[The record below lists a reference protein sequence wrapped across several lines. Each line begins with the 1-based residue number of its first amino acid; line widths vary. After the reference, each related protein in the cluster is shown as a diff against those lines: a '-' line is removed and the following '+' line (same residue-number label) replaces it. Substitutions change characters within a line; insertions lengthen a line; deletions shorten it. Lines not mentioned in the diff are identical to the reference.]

1 MDSGFIQ
8 EQGFSSSTQPVYRF
22 HPCLHLRQTRTPM
35 EPTNAIPARMN
46 IMNPGVGGFDVLR
59 RLFDQNRVFHNIL
72 SFQLIY
78 GRRLCPVCGR
88 IPDGTRK
95 YPAGKGHLSE
105 CSLRGSSYRP
115 QCSSKQRNNLS
126 KSFHAAI
133 WQAKSMSKVVRIFF
147 CISKTFSQRKNL
159 CALRISWLI

>member
-1 MDSGFIQ
+1 
-8 EQGFSSSTQPVYRF
+8 
-22 HPCLHLRQTRTPM
+22 M

-46 IMNPGVGGFDVLR
+46 IMNPGVDGFDVLR

-105 CSLRGSSYRP
+105 
-115 QCSSKQRNNLS
+115 
-126 KSFHAAI
+126 
-133 WQAKSMSKVVRIFF
+133 
-147 CISKTFSQRKNL
+147 
-159 CALRISWLI
+159 